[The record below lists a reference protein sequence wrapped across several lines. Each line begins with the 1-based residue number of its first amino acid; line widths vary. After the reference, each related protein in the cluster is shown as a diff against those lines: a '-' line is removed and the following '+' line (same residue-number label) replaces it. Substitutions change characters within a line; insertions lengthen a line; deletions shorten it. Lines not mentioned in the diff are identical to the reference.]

1 MAAFFKMGVG
11 RGMIA
16 AGALLACL
24 ALTPAAGADPI
35 ADFYQGKTVRVI
47 IGFGPGG
54 GYDIY
59 GRLAAEFLGRYI
71 PGHPTVIAQN
81 MPGAGSFKALEIL
94 YNVAPKD
101 GTYLGSV
108 AQTIAVDAV
117 TDEKNKMDITR
128 FRYVGRFVSAI
139 DLGVALPRSG
149 LKSFEQVR
157 QREVIAG
164 VSGGGSTSV
173 VNALAL
179 NFYGGAKF
187 KLVRGYEGTTDIM
200 LALERGEA
208 EVNTGYSMP
217 GLVAAHP
224 EWIKGNGA
232 VILYQNALKRSPLIP
247 DVPTMPELGVT
258 DEGKA
263 ILRVIAGTPEIGR
276 AILTTPDVPADRLAA
291 LRSAFQQLVHDPD
304 FLAVAEKRNTM
315 IDPAAGEELDAITAE
330 TMRLPKATVDKLRVL
345 LKE

>member
-1 MAAFFKMGVG
+1 LLFAGLATISAAQ
-11 RGMIA
+11 
-16 AGALLACL
+16 
-24 ALTPAAGADPI
+24 ADPV

-59 GRLAAEFLGRYI
+59 GRLAAEFLSKYI
-71 PGHPTVIAQN
+71 PGHPLIIAQN
-81 MPGAGSFKALEIL
+81 MPGAGSFKALEYL

-101 GTYLGSV
+101 GTYIGSV

-117 TDEKNKMDITR
+117 TDEQNKMDITR
-128 FRYVGRFVSAI
+128 FRYIGRFASAI

-149 LKSFEQVR
+149 LKSYDDVR
-157 QREVIAG
+157 KREVIAG

-179 NFYGGAKF
+179 NSYGGANF
-187 KLVRGYEGTTDIM
+187 RLVRGYDGTTEIM

-224 EWIKGNGA
+224 EWIKGDGA

-247 DVPTMPELGVT
+247 NVPTMPELGT
-258 DEGKA
+258 TEEGKQ
-263 ILRVIAGTPEIGR
+263 ILSVIAGTPEIGR
-276 AILTTPDVPADRLAA
+276 GILTTPDVPPERLAA
-291 LRSAFQQLVHDPD
+291 LRKAFQDLVHDAG
-304 FLAVAEKRNTM
+304 FLALMEKRNVM
-315 IDPAAGEELDAITAE
+315 IDAAPGEDMDRITAE
-330 TMRLPKATVDKLRVL
+330 TMKLPKPMIDKLRVL
-345 LKE
+345 LKG